1 MVLTELAS
9 KLQGALSGLQSKPVV
24 DEAAIDQALKLIC
37 NVRTR
42 RPTSRL
48 TGQALL
54 ASDVNVK
61 LVMQLRQQ
69 VKAKVAPTL
78 GKSTSVKS
86 VLQRAVFDEL
96 VALVDPTGQ
105 ASATAGPAPPVF
117 KPAKN
122 RTNVLMAV
130 GLQGAGKTTSCSKLA
145 AFYHRKGF
153 KTCLVCAD
161 TFRAGACALF
171 KRALLIA

>member
-1 MVLTELAS
+1 
-9 KLQGALSGLQSKPVV
+9 
-24 DEAAIDQALKLIC
+24 
-37 NVRTR
+37 
-42 RPTSRL
+42 
-48 TGQALL
+48 
-54 ASDVNVK
+54 
-61 LVMQLRQQ
+61 MQLRQQ

-105 ASATAGPAPPVF
+105 ASTTAGPAPPVF
-117 KPAKN
+117 KPVKN

-145 AFYHRKGF
+145 AFYQRKGF

-161 TFRAGACALF
+161 TFRAGACAIAMSPLTSKARLISSSRSELPLF
-171 KRALLIA
+171 CTSCKRSCPATAAAQC